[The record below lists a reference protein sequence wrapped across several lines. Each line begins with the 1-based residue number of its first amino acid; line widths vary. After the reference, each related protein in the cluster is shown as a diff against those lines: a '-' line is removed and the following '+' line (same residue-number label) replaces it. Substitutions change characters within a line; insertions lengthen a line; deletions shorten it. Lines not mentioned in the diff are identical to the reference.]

1 MFTEVK
7 FYESYFFAMDSKLV
21 VKKALT
27 LQELPDHGLT
37 RGQIAILMRKMNQLN
52 VEHHEHEVE

>member
-1 MFTEVK
+1 MFTEVM
-7 FYESYFFAMDSKLV
+7 FYESYFFAMDSKLL

-37 RGQIAILMRKMNQLN
+37 
-52 VEHHEHEVE
+52 